1 MPQKTISI
9 NYELNIS
16 KLAISRDGKS
26 ISKPVSFI
34 VLAGSIL
41 CLKGINGSGKSTLMR
56 LIAGFLPIVSG
67 TISIDGKPYLPQ
79 QANCK
84 LPIKYLSNSSGI
96 HPELTALQ
104 NIIHLRNLHGIS
116 IKTDYLEKD
125 FFQISEFIHQPVKY
139 LSAGQRQRLAL
150 TALLDPTDLSAL
162 WLLDE
167 AETGLDPDSQ
177 KQLQTLIT
185 AFSSGGGRV
194 ILASHNPVFQKLA
207 SQHLSLLS
215 FQEGGL

>member
-1 MPQKTISI
+1 MPQKTMPT

-16 KLAISRDGKS
+16 QLAISRGGKS

-34 VLAGSIL
+34 LLAGSIL
-41 CLKGINGSGKSTLMR
+41 CLNGINGSGKSTLMR

-67 TISIDGKPYLPQ
+67 TISLDGTPYLPQ

-84 LPIKYLSNSSGI
+84 LPIKYLANSSGI
-96 HPELTALQ
+96 HPELTAWQ
-104 NIIHLRNLHGIS
+104 NMTHLRNLHGIG
-116 IKTDYLEKD
+116 IKRDYLERD
-125 FFQISEFIHQPVKY
+125 FFQITEFIHQPVKY

-150 TALLDPTDLSAL
+150 AALLDPSDLSAL

-167 AETGLDPDSQ
+167 AEAGLDSESQ
-177 KQLQTLIT
+177 KELQTLIT
-185 AFSSGGGRV
+185 AFSSAGGRV
-194 ILASHNPVFQKLA
+194 ILASHNSVFQKLA

-215 FQEGGL
+215 F

>member
-1 MPQKTISI
+1 MPQKTIPT

-16 KLAISRDGKS
+16 QLAISRGGTS

-34 VLAGSIL
+34 LLAGSIL
-41 CLKGINGSGKSTLMR
+41 CLKGINVSGKSTLIR

-67 TISIDGKPYLPQ
+67 TISLDGKPYLPQ

-84 LPIKYLSNSSGI
+84 LPIKYLANSSGI
-96 HPELTALQ
+96 HPELTAWQ
-104 NIIHLRNLHGIS
+104 NMTHLRNLHGMS
-116 IKTDYLEKD
+116 IKGDYLEKD
-125 FFQISEFIHQPVKY
+125 FFQITEFIHQPVKY

-150 TALLDPTDLSAL
+150 AALLDPSDLSAL

-167 AETGLDPDSQ
+167 AEAGLDSDSQ
-177 KQLQTLIT
+177 KKLQTLIT
-185 AFSSGGGRV
+185 AFSSAGGRV

-215 FQEGGL
+215 F